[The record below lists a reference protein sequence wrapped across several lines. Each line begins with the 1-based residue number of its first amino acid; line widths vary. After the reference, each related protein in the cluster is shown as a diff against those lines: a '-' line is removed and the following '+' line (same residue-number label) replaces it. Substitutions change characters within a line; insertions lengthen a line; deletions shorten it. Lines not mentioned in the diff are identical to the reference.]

1 MQPSPTTHHSLFM
14 MTFSS
19 SQSPTPVEFFSQ
31 ITAMAVVWIC
41 ILSIVERISRS
52 IATIFWCHPIPIEKA
67 SIPSQ
72 LPHPNP
78 PGSAIPFDIPLS
90 HATDAQ
96 IQAFMDFRGIS
107 GSYQCLDKTKLQ
119 QVANSAAEYKGWLYQ
134 VRTMQWIDDHFR
146 LRKPKLNYPYVG
158 AHW

>member
-1 MQPSPTTHHSLFM
+1 MD
-14 MTFSS
+14 FSS
-19 SQSPTPVEFFSQ
+19 SQPPTPVEFLSKL
-31 ITAMAVVWIC
+31 TTMAVVWIC
-41 ILSIVERISRS
+41 ILVIVERISRT
-52 IATIFWCHPIPIEKA
+52 IATIFWCHPIPLEKA

-78 PGSAIPFDIPLS
+78 PGSAIPFDIPLLQ
-90 HATDAQ
+90 ATDSQ
-96 IQAFMDFRGIS
+96 IQAFMDFRGLS
-107 GSYQCLDKTKLQ
+107 GRYQFREKTAALQ
-119 QVANSAAEYKGWLYQ
+119 QVANSAAEYKAWLYQ